1 MSQPQDKIVAHI
13 AGDQA
18 VIETTRLNI
27 APATRLEHEQL
38 SQLSLD
44 HRVAAT
50 LWPAT
55 ERRLLPR
62 MDSERRTA
70 GNLLLAIRIRD
81 QDRLVGAIEFS
92 GMDIAFFVEPA
103 FWGNGFASEAL
114 QAVCARMVPDETTV
128 QAFVMRENAA
138 SRRVLE
144 KACFEFAGLR
154 SGRLSIL
161 RYTRV
166 QTRKIRQAIVATSWT
181 AAG

>member
-1 MSQPQDKIVAHI
+1 VSQPQDKIVAHI

-70 GNLLLAIRIRD
+70 GNFLLAIRIRD
-81 QDRLVGAIEFS
+81 QGRLVGAIEFS
-92 GMDIAFFVEPA
+92 GIDIAFFMEPE

-128 QAFVMRENAA
+128 QAFVMRENVA

-144 KACFEFAGLR
+144 KAGFAFTGLR
-154 SGRLSIL
+154 RGRVSIL

-166 QTRKIRQAIVATSWT
+166 QTREIRQTIAATSWT

>member
-1 MSQPQDKIVAHI
+1 VSQPQDKIVAHI
-13 AGDQA
+13 AGDLA

-27 APATRLEHEQL
+27 APSTRLEHEQL
-38 SQLSLD
+38 TQLSLD

-70 GNLLLAIRIRD
+70 GNFLLAIRIRD
-81 QDRLVGAIEFS
+81 RDRLVGAIEFS
-92 GMDIAFFVEPA
+92 GIDIAFFVEPA

-128 QAFVMRENAA
+128 QAFVMRENVA

-154 SGRLSIL
+154 SGRASIL